1 MTKYED
7 KLLQFPD
14 IVTYDIMFKRIYAR
28 ILEVLTAIKIDGVE
42 EEDKD
47 KLEIISFNMLMDER
61 EIQVFTVMP
70 YEDGEEHKVITLP
83 LEILMSYEMIP
94 PYSVEGYN
102 EQEWVK
108 WYNEHKALFDSSIF
122 LAPKPT
128 ILS

>member
-1 MTKYED
+1 MIKYED

-14 IVTYDIMFKRIYAR
+14 IITYDIMFKRIYAR

-47 KLEIISFNMLMDER
+47 KLEIISFNMLMDEK
-61 EIQVFTVMP
+61 EIQVFTVVP

-102 EQEWVK
+102 EKEWTE